1 MYAEIGADIFS
12 TPMCRIQGGVQIRGG
27 GPHFGSDK
35 MRGGVPN
42 TRGGGAPKFDQPVF
56 SKNVRKCITKYTV
69 KGIVGICSQLPVSIL
84 NN

>member
-1 MYAEIGADIFS
+1 M
-12 TPMCRIQGGVQIRGG
+12 PNKRGG
-27 GPHFGSDK
+27 GANKRGAPHFGSDK

-42 TRGGGAPKFDQPVF
+42 TRGGAPKFDQPVF